1 MKVEKTFC
9 TTREAATLLGV
20 SVGTTQLWVD
30 HGLLSA
36 WKTPGG
42 HRRVARDSVEKLLYV
57 RMQSVVSAPTEAES
71 ARMRVLVVEDD
82 RNLLRLYQVMLAQWP
97 MAPEVR
103 TVDNGIEGLL
113 AIEAAPPDLLI
124 VDLSMP
130 GVDGLQVLR
139 ILRSSARYAG
149 IAIVAVSGL
158 DETEIAR
165 RGGLPPG
172 VTLLGKPVAFSRLL
186 AVANSVEEGRRA
198 SVRLAA

>member
-30 HGLLSA
+30 NGLLSA

-113 AIEAAPPDLLI
+113 AIEAAPPT
-124 VDLSMP
+124 
-130 GVDGLQVLR
+130 
-139 ILRSSARYAG
+139 SSSS
-149 IAIVAVSGL
+149 I
-158 DETEIAR
+158 
-165 RGGLPPG
+165 
-172 VTLLGKPVAFSRLL
+172 
-186 AVANSVEEGRRA
+186 
-198 SVRLAA
+198 

>member
-30 HGLLSA
+30 NGLLSA

-113 AIEAAPPDLLI
+113 AIEAAPPTS
-124 VDLSMP
+124 LSS
-130 GVDGLQVLR
+130 
-139 ILRSSARYAG
+139 I
-149 IAIVAVSGL
+149 
-158 DETEIAR
+158 
-165 RGGLPPG
+165 
-172 VTLLGKPVAFSRLL
+172 
-186 AVANSVEEGRRA
+186 
-198 SVRLAA
+198 

>member
-30 HGLLSA
+30 NGLLSA

-42 HRRVARDSVEKLLYV
+42 HRRVARDSVQKLLYV
-57 RMQSVVSAPTEAES
+57 RMQSLVSAPTEAES
-71 ARMRVLVVEDD
+71 ARMQVLVVEDD

-113 AIEAAPPDLLI
+113 AIEAAPPT
-124 VDLSMP
+124 S
-130 GVDGLQVLR
+130 
-139 ILRSSARYAG
+139 
-149 IAIVAVSGL
+149 
-158 DETEIAR
+158 
-165 RGGLPPG
+165 
-172 VTLLGKPVAFSRLL
+172 
-186 AVANSVEEGRRA
+186 
-198 SVRLAA
+198 